1 MKNFVIASFLFLGAI
16 NAQALILPAELKVGK
31 YDINCDTANQVY
43 NAPSKPITFVT
54 KINVTSN
61 DGVTFLIKGNS
72 SYNGMNSPIDLE
84 AVRKEKVVNSSTS
97 ILYIFKWAQ
106 GPLKSAQVLNIT
118 KKSDTELKG
127 IISTI
132 GSQNNNSVTVSHN
145 TASNYLETKFSETKS
160 RIDIRSD
167 FRQSIDVKFDE
178 KREMNDIDFGTTLTR
193 ELTTCIIDYSL

>member
-43 NAPSKPITFVT
+43 NAPSRPITFVT

-84 AVRKEKVVNSSTS
+84 AVRKERVVNSSTS

-106 GPLKSAQVLNIT
+106 SPLKSAQVLNIT

-145 TASNYLETKFSETKS
+145 TSSNYLETKFSETKS